1 MAKNSRTNATSRTL
15 GGNDRSKNGGT
26 RASPQRKAKTQ
37 QPARRQGSNNSY
49 LIGYARPPK
58 HTQFR
63 PGQSGNPGGHRK
75 KRQSLQDIVANVLF
89 EKMEVQIGERTEKI
103 PGVAGL
109 IRTAMSRA
117 LQGDYKFL
125 MAVIAFIRL
134 SGLSDVGSDALMPE
148 TNARSDEAVL
158 ADFIK
163 RHGFSQKSSGEAESK
178 PTNFKRDEVHDDD
191 N

>member
-1 MAKNSRTNATSRTL
+1 MANSRTNGTSGSLRVS
-15 GGNDRSKNGGT
+15 DRSKNGGA
-26 RASPQRKAKTQ
+26 RAILQRNAKTQ
-37 QPARRQGSNNSY
+37 QPARRQESNNSY
-49 LIGYARPPK
+49 LTGYARPPK
-58 HTQFR
+58 HAQFR
-63 PGQSGNPGGHRK
+63 PGQSGNPAGHRK
-75 KRQSLQDIVANVLF
+75 KRESLQDIVANVLF
-89 EKMEVQIGERTEKI
+89 EKMEVQIGERTAKI

-109 IRTAMSRA
+109 IRTAMTRA

-163 RHGFSQKSSGEAESK
+163 RHGFSQKSSGEAQSK
-178 PTNFKRDEVHDDD
+178 PANFKRGEVHDDD